1 MRSTTT
7 RKRLLPGAGRVLA
20 SVAAL
25 ALASAAPAQ
34 QPERP
39 SYRTGLF
46 FVGGHYVGE
55 GAARRMVGQ
64 MYVQAFEP
72 DRPTRPHPVVM
83 IHGTGQT
90 GNNFLATADGRP
102 GWAHDF
108 AARGYRVYVVDQV
121 GRGRSGTSSAFDYPQ
136 LDVRG
141 GR

>member
-1 MRSTTT
+1 MRSTT
-7 RKRLLPGAGRVLA
+7 RKRLLSGAGRRLA

-25 ALASAAPAQ
+25 AVASLASAQ

-39 SYRTGLF
+39 SYQTGLF
-46 FVGGHYVGE
+46 FVGGPYVGE

-90 GNNFLATADGRP
+90 GNNFLATAPGRP
-102 GWAHDF
+102 GWAHDY
-108 AARGYRVYVVDQV
+108 APRANSVQ
-121 GRGRSGTSSAFDYPQ
+121 
-136 LDVRG
+136 
-141 GR
+141 